1 MAETVFST
9 QLKKLRKERGVKQE
23 ELAEHL
29 GVSAQAVSKWEN
41 GSYPDGDLLPKIAKF
56 FQVSIDYLYGD
67 ERENKR
73 FDQRVAEYMSEKGED
88 GFAESLLEL
97 LWMATNWGM
106 EEEFYIPLPRIE
118 KNDGQMGSC
127 HIRKNGDALFLRL
140 TEDMRYAFFME
151 YPKEG
156 GEEYLTE
163 TKKLSEVFRLLG
175 EEDALKIFLFMLTL
189 KPDECIRAE
198 TVADYLHIPV
208 ETVERVLQTACSFY
222 DYNTM
227 VNSINLLAENER
239 RENLYSI
246 SYQNILVFLRLIITA
261 KDVLHPL
268 QGFRNL
274 NINREVPLLDREKLL
289 KLWKTENF

>member
-23 ELAEHL
+23 DLAEHL

-88 GFAESLLEL
+88 GFAERLLEL
-97 LWMATNWGM
+97 LWMATSWRM
-106 EEEFYIPLPRIE
+106 DEDFYIPSPKGE

-127 HIRKNGDALFLRL
+127 HIKTNGDTLFLRL
-140 TEDMRYAFFME
+140 TEDMRYAFLME
-151 YPKEG
+151 YPKESI
-156 GEEYLTE
+156 EEYLTE
-163 TKKLSEVFRLLG
+163 TKRLSEVFRLLG

-189 KPDECIRAE
+189 KPKECIRAE
-198 TVADYLHIPV
+198 TVADYLHIPA

-222 DYNTM
+222 DYNKM
-227 VNSINLLAENER
+227 VDSIDLLVEKER

-246 SYQNILVFLRLIITA
+246 SYQNILVFLRLMITA

-268 QGFRNL
+268 QNFYNMVV
-274 NINREVPLLDREKLL
+274 NRSVPLLDREKLL
-289 KLWKTENF
+289 KLWKTE